1 MAKKTIR
8 DHIINLEGLREQGA
22 TKKDIRD
29 YLLDEGV
36 TEKEAKDLQTIIQSS
51 TTANRLRQLGQG
63 LTFGFG
69 DEIEGSIKS
78 LLGGGTQDEEIK
90 KARAQVKA
98 YENLLPYESMGLQ
111 IAGGLPSGLLG
122 AGRAAVGSGARM
134 IPKIFRGASAGTV
147 HGGLSGAGRAEEGK
161 RLEGAKTGAKFGAA
175 TGAAFPVVTGAL
187 KGAGKFLGKAV
198 APTTTQ
204 NIQANMMLR
213 RAMDDDALTPDLIQK
228 GLTQLPAKLGR
239 IPDVAGKR
247 ANALRDL
254 TRAAIAQQGQ
264 KQGAKFL
271 GERQDEAGMRA
282 LESVDTNLANEGLDD
297 FIDRTENERR
307 LLAKKN
313 YGNAYAQN
321 LELTDELKTFFNNK
335 KIQNAFE
342 GAKDLAEWEGINL
355 NNLVEKT
362 TYGTRFTK
370 PTLELMDFIKQSLD
384 DRVNKLY
391 DDKLSGAATKA
402 KTLRNNFRDY
412 LDKAVPEYKKARSDY
427 AGASAA
433 MEAANIGRDFIEKPK
448 KISTRILNNFGN
460 HEKEAFQ
467 VGVAEALRYK
477 IMNTDEGLNV
487 AKKLFN
493 KPEIKKRLRLAFTDE
508 ASFKKFE
515 QDMNNEIQMFQ
526 TGERGLGGSPT
537 KRIEMDVDALGV
549 ANDLGNMNVSNL
561 VGRMFGES
569 PDAPEEVNARISEL
583 LLDKAK
589 EEEALKILSSGSPAL
604 RNTGSRI
611 PSILRNVLSQQSQR
625 ISE

>member
-1 MAKKTIR
+1 
-8 DHIINLEGLREQGA
+8 
-22 TKKDIRD
+22 
-29 YLLDEGV
+29 
-36 TEKEAKDLQTIIQSS
+36 
-51 TTANRLRQLGQG
+51 
-63 LTFGFG
+63 
-69 DEIEGSIKS
+69 
-78 LLGGGTQDEEIK
+78 
-90 KARAQVKA
+90 
-98 YENLLPYESMGLQ
+98 
-111 IAGGLPSGLLG
+111 
-122 AGRAAVGSGARM
+122 
-134 IPKIFRGASAGTV
+134 
-147 HGGLSGAGRAEEGK
+147 
-161 RLEGAKTGAKFGAA
+161 
-175 TGAAFPVVTGAL
+175 
-187 KGAGKFLGKAV
+187 
-198 APTTTQ
+198 
-204 NIQANMMLR
+204 
-213 RAMDDDALTPDLIQK
+213 
-228 GLTQLPAKLGR
+228 
-239 IPDVAGKR
+239 
-247 ANALRDL
+247 
-254 TRAAIAQQGQ
+254 
-264 KQGAKFL
+264 
-271 GERQDEAGMRA
+271 
-282 LESVDTNLANEGLDD
+282 
-297 FIDRTENERR
+297 
-307 LLAKKN
+307 
-313 YGNAYAQN
+313 
-321 LELTDELKTFFNNK
+321 
-335 KIQNAFE
+335 
-342 GAKDLAEWEGINL
+342 
-355 NNLVEKT
+355 
-362 TYGTRFTK
+362 
-370 PTLELMDFIKQSLD
+370 MDFIKQSLD

-391 DDKLSGAATKA
+391 DNKLSGAATKL

-467 VGVAEALRYK
+467 IGVAEALRYK

-604 RNTGSRI
+604 RKAGSKI